1 MVTSER
7 FLRPELQHLAKLRME
22 RFRAL
27 LKDYRETWGWPAGK
41 DAFLTLW
48 EKSR

>member
-1 MVTSER
+1 MRIAYYTQQQLS
-7 FLRPELQHLAKLRME
+7 HLARSRLT

-27 LKDYRETWGWPAGK
+27 LEAYRNTWHFPTGR

-48 EKSR
+48 EKSK

>member
-1 MVTSER
+1 MMNAYFTQQQ
-7 FLRPELQHLAKLRME
+7 LNLLARSRLD

-27 LKDYRETWGWPAGK
+27 LKDYRQTWHFPAGK

-48 EKSR
+48 EKSK